1 MICLLV
7 PLVLL
12 FTRSSSKAAMW
23 TKPLNST
30 LFGSTPQLY
39 RWSAEKERFV
49 FNWTGFFVV
58 LDFTSQFHRD
68 CTPGFLCIN
77 LGENQELHK
86 EDENEVEDK
95 MAEFFQPAASILPQ
109 RAGRDS
115 DEFVCETHTVLLRGR
130 CWVLCDSIKLWPCGQ
145 PLLKMRAPE
154 SVRNTWRHAG
164 WNTSGR
170 VSKVEIYILQEV
182 LGPSGLRRPPSLLIV
197 CLLVASVL
205 AILLTSSF
213 GLFGHSSRFIDATM
227 IG

>member
-23 TKPLNST
+23 SKQLNST

-77 LGENQELHK
+77 LGETEELHK

-109 RAGRDS
+109 RANKFFQPAGSILPQRGGRDS
-115 DEFVCETHTVLLRGR
+115 GEFVCETHTLLLRGR
-130 CWVLCDSIKLWPCGQ
+130 CWVLCDSIKLWPCGE
-145 PLLKMRAPE
+145 PLLKMRAPK
-154 SVRNTWRHAG
+154 SVRNSWRHAG
-164 WNTSGR
+164 WNAFSR
-170 VSKVEIYILQEV
+170 VFKVEIHIWLNI
-182 LGPSGLRRPPSLLIV
+182 LGPLGLD
-197 CLLVASVL
+197 
-205 AILLTSSF
+205 F
-213 GLFGHSSRFIDATM
+213 
-227 IG
+227 